1 MKKLRIMFNSIGV
14 ITISY
19 IPIALVIS
27 CNKKKIIIDDEI
39 DENEA
44 DYKTNAVKPL
54 DFNIFKTIGKNE
66 PIFFGGINYT
76 AYSQGMSFIFNILK
90 GLGWNWEDTDKINKL
105 YDDKFNFDDLNIKTN
120 VNSKYNI
127 NQPSSPFEIKF
138 SKEFVNWKNVGNF
151 IEKKTSKKLIKN
163 FKLYNQFITMKNI
176 GNRLSP
182 NKIKNVDALSAIEID
197 LGSGFRSLD
206 DSKKYERIA
215 NKLNDKNNLNKI
227 FKNEKYLY
235 SWNGKI
241 LTKLAFQINSN
252 KLIIWHY
259 SSNLHKLILKID
271 SVRNFNSD
279 LQKFINSNPRDDT
292 KNLSQVYLDPTGA
305 DGSISKSAF
314 FTTANFKTTDNK
326 KNFETYLGHKKNH
339 YRNKLWDFSIKSNN
353 KIFIPAYS
361 SFIDGKKPGTVILKM
376 YEGDLLSNKNI
387 NEGGLITRYPLKTL
401 TSTNH
406 IQTFYKIKN
415 LEKQKNLITLIYS
428 FLNFLKTKAKKND
441 YEISG
446 FKQMTSPLIHS
457 MIEFLTNNDFTK
469 DDIKDAFGEINNGS
483 HYMLAVEI
491 FLRGLNNIPKELNSI
506 FNLPIGIKIFETIIS
521 IKRKNDELVGMSN
534 VNNLFAILF
543 FMYTSLKEGSIFHSF
558 FNPKTS
564 KWIQNKDKSYKWM
577 NHKGSSYE
585 QKFLRD
591 LSSKKKAGKETKSFP
606 L

>member
-1 MKKLRIMFNSIGV
+1 MKKLRIMFNSIGIV
-14 ITISY
+14 IISFM
-19 IPIALVIS
+19 PIALTIS
-27 CNKKKIIIDDEI
+27 CNKKKIIIKEETNKI
-39 DENEA
+39 E
-44 DYKTNAVKPL
+44 YKTNAVKPL
-54 DFNIFKTIGKNE
+54 DFNMFKTIGKNE

-120 VNSKYNI
+120 VNSNYNI
-127 NQPSSPFEIKF
+127 NHLSSLFEIKF

-241 LTKLAFQINSN
+241 LTELAFQIISN

-259 SSNLHKLILKID
+259 SSNLYKLILKID
-271 SVRNFNSD
+271 SARSFNSD

-314 FTTANFKTTDNK
+314 FTTANFKTTNNK
-326 KNFETYLGHKKNH
+326 KDISTYLNFKKQPYKNIKKSW
-339 YRNKLWDFSIKSNN
+339 NFSIDSNTN
-353 KIFIPAYS
+353 NEIIIPTYS

-376 YEGDLLSNKNI
+376 YEGNLLSNKNI

-406 IQTFYKIKN
+406 IQTFYKIKK
-415 LEKQKNLITLIYS
+415 LEKQKNLIALIYN

-446 FKQMTSPLIHS
+446 FKRISSPLIHS

-491 FLRGLNNIPKELNSI
+491 FLRGLNNIPKKLNSI
-506 FNLPIGIKIFETIIS
+506 FNLPAGIKILEVLIP
-521 IKRKNDELVGMSN
+521 IKRKSNELVGMSN
-534 VNNLFAILF
+534 VNNLFAIIF
-543 FMYTSLKEGSIFHSF
+543 WMYTSTKEISKSYSLFD
-558 FNPKTS
+558 PKTL
-564 KWIQNKDKSYKWM
+564 KWIQNKGETYSQRFLRNLENKRK
-577 NHKGSSYE
+577 KGSE
-585 QKFLRD
+585 IRN
-591 LSSKKKAGKETKSFP
+591 
-606 L
+606 